1 MLQLSAGHPDY
12 QTMPRMASRERI
24 QGRKSGATRAPH
36 CLQVGF
42 HNIEFRSAS
51 SNSTHVPAMASW
63 HDGDP
68 GTATAVF
75 TACRMGRLGSFSGG
89 SGRRIP
95 CR

>member
-1 MLQLSAGHPDY
+1 MLQLSAGHLD
-12 QTMPRMASRERI
+12 SRPSNNAQDGERI

-51 SNSTHVPAMASW
+51 STHVPAMASW
-63 HDGDP
+63 RDGDP

-75 TACRMGRLGSFSGG
+75 TACRMGRLGSL
-89 SGRRIP
+89 GRWLG
-95 CR
+95 